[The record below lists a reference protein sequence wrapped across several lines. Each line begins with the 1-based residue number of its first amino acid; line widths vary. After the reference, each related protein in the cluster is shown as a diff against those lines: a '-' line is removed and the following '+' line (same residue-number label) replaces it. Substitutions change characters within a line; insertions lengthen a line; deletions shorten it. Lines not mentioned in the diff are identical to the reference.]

1 MCTVCSQKRH
11 SIKEAV
17 ITCSGAFLHVHML
30 GGSDCPSGTELDPHK
45 PDHLTNIADKH
56 NQVDS

>member
-1 MCTVCSQKRH
+1 MLR
-11 SIKEAV
+11 SI
-17 ITCSGAFLHVHML
+17 LVHML
-30 GGSDCPSGTELDPHK
+30 GGLDCPSGTELDPHK